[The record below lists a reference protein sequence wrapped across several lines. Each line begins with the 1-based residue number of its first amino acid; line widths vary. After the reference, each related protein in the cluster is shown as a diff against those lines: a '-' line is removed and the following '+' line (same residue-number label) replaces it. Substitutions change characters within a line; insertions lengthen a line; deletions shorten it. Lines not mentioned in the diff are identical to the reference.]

1 MSFPAGHAN
10 GVPSPSGRVADTLAK
25 SVLDKDLKKVVQIE
39 HATQDLTRS
48 LTTPGLLIL
57 FLIGTVALASIS
69 VATGPLSYLVVIAAL
84 IAAYMALGIGAND
97 VANNMGPAVG
107 SRALTMGSALL
118 IAAICEAAGA
128 LIAGGDVVRTISRD
142 LLRPDAALPPLNFV
156 LVMSAA
162 LLAAA
167 AWIHLATFLG
177 APVSTTHS
185 VIGGVMG
192 AGVAAAGINIVVWPV
207 IGAIVASWVISPVMG
222 GVIAAG
228 LLGFIKWSVL
238 FRTDKIAAARRW
250 VPVMVALMTG
260 VFAMYLITKGLSRV
274 WTATAIRDG
283 RPRHRRLCSRLFRR
297 RSPGYGS
304 ARNAWRTGARMSA
317 RCSPCR

>member
-107 SRALTMGSALL
+107 SRALTMGSAL
-118 IAAICEAAGA
+118 ADR
-128 LIAGGDVVRTISRD
+128 GDLRGRRCADRRRRCGPHHFSR
-142 LLRPDAALPPLNFV
+142 P
-156 LVMSAA
+156 
-162 LLAAA
+162 
-167 AWIHLATFLG
+167 
-177 APVSTTHS
+177 
-185 VIGGVMG
+185 
-192 AGVAAAGINIVVWPV
+192 AAAGC
-207 IGAIVASWVISPVMG
+207 
-222 GVIAAG
+222 
-228 LLGFIKWSVL
+228 
-238 FRTDKIAAARRW
+238 
-250 VPVMVALMTG
+250 
-260 VFAMYLITKGLSRV
+260 
-274 WTATAIRDG
+274 
-283 RPRHRRLCSRLFRR
+283 RLCRPSI
-297 RSPGYGS
+297 SC
-304 ARNAWRTGARMSA
+304 W
-317 RCSPCR
+317 